1 MHCIDLNCD
10 LGEGA
15 GHDTELMPCIT
26 SANIACGGHAGDAAT
41 MRAAVALAR
50 QHGVAVGAHP
60 GFSDRE
66 HFGRRELPLEGS
78 AVAAL
83 VCTQIQALQEV
94 AFDLGTAVRHV
105 KLHGALYN
113 MASRDQ
119 TLAESIVRIL
129 RMTAKNPM
137 LFVLA
142 GSELERVARAYDD
155 VHVVAE
161 AFADRTY
168 QADGALTP
176 RSRPDALIQDEDTAV
191 AQVLRLIREG
201 RVRATDGTDVPVRA
215 DTICVHGDGP
225 QAVAFARRLARELK
239 QAGIELRAPA
249 ARRTGD

>member
-1 MHCIDLNCD
+1 MRCIDLNCD

-15 GHDTELMPCIT
+15 GHDAELMLFIT
-26 SANIACGGHAGDAAT
+26 SANIACGGHAGDTAT
-41 MRAAVALAR
+41 MRASVALAR

-60 GFSDRE
+60 AFNDRE
-66 HFGRRELPLEGS
+66 HFGRRELPLEATEV
-78 AVAAL
+78 AVL
-83 VCTQIQALQEV
+83 VGTQIQALQEI

-113 MASRDQ
+113 MASRDR

-129 RMTAKNPM
+129 RMTAKEPM

-142 GSELERVARAYDD
+142 GSELERVARTYDD

-168 QADGALTP
+168 QADGTLTP

-191 AQVLRLIREG
+191 AQVLRMVREG
-201 RVRATDGTDVPVRA
+201 RVRATDGTEVPVRA

-225 QAVAFARRLARELK
+225 HAVAFARRLARELR
-239 QAGIELRAPA
+239 QCGIELRAPA
-249 ARRTGD
+249 GRPTGT

>member
-1 MHCIDLNCD
+1 MRCIDLNCD
-10 LGEGA
+10 LGEGV
-15 GHDTELMPCIT
+15 GHDEELMPCIT
-26 SANIACGGHAGDAAT
+26 SANIACGGHAGDPAT

-66 HFGRRELPLEGS
+66 HFGRRELSLEAS

-113 MASRDQ
+113 MASRDRN
-119 TLAESIVRIL
+119 LAESIVRIL
-129 RMTAKNPM
+129 RMTAKDPM

-191 AQVLRLIREG
+191 AQVFRLIREG
-201 RVRATDGTDVPVRA
+201 RVRAADGTDVPVRA

>member
-1 MHCIDLNCD
+1 M
-10 LGEGA
+10 
-15 GHDTELMPCIT
+15 
-26 SANIACGGHAGDAAT
+26 
-41 MRAAVALAR
+41 
-50 QHGVAVGAHP
+50 
-60 GFSDRE
+60 
-66 HFGRRELPLEGS
+66 
-78 AVAAL
+78 
-83 VCTQIQALQEV
+83 CTQIQALQEV

-113 MASRDQ
+113 MASRDRN
-119 TLAESIVRIL
+119 LAESIVRIL
-129 RMTAKNPM
+129 RMTAKDPM

-176 RSRPDALIQDEDTAV
+176 RSRSDALIQDEDTAV
-191 AQVLRLIREG
+191 AQVLRLILEG